1 MPGYSGGRAA
11 AAGLFEDHRIP
22 LNLLKIGAF
31 IEDNG
36 LADLDDIARIQAH
49 DAGQHTDYLETLR
62 AYLTSNGN
70 ISAMAARL
78 HVHNNTVRY
87 RVGRLAKDFDLDLD
101 DPQQRLWLWLRLTT
115 MDLALKAPP
124 TARG

>member
-1 MPGYSGGRAA
+1 MPGDTGGQAS

-31 IEDNG
+31 IDDNG
-36 LADLDDIARIQAH
+36 LGDLDDIARIQAH
-49 DAGQHTDYLETLR
+49 DADQQTDYLQTLR

-87 RVGRLAKDFDLDLD
+87 RVGRLAKDFGLDLD

-115 MDLALKAPP
+115 MDLAPKATP
-124 TARG
+124 AVQE